1 MLSDLKIATLSP
13 ISSSKNPIEFSSC
26 LGLFETFY
34 FLSQFFFSLAAILF
48 GIYCS
53 FLISSS
59 VSNNL
64 INMLSSIWKVVK
76 LTIQSTVVV
85 SYFTYF
91 SKFYLNTPSV
101 HSNWQHF
108 LEDNASWIDLFSSR
122 QVSR

>member
-1 MLSDLKIATLSP
+1 MLSYLKIATLSP
-13 ISSSKNPIEFSSC
+13 VSSSKNLIEFSFC
-26 LGLFETFY
+26 LGLFEAFY
-34 FLSQFFFSLAAILF
+34 FLSQKTFFLGCKFF

-59 VSNNL
+59 VSNNW

-85 SYFTYF
+85 NYL
-91 SKFYLNTPSV
+91 SKLYLNTPSV

-108 LEDNASWIDLFSSR
+108 LQDNAGWIGHFSRR
-122 QVSR
+122 QVSC